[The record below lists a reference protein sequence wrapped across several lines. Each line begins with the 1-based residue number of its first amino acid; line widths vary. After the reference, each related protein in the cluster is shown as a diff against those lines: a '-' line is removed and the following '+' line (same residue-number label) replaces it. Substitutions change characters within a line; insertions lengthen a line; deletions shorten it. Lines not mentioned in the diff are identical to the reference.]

1 MGYYRYAIIGAGA
14 VGGLYG
20 GMLQRAG
27 RDVHF
32 LVRTDYDHL
41 RQHGLRVASPWAAV
55 ALPTVHAYRHAEDL
69 PACDVVCVCLKTTQ
83 NHLLPE
89 LLAPVVRP
97 GTIIVL
103 MQNGLGAEEE
113 VAAAFPAA
121 KVAGGLCYL
130 CSTKRAPGDIH
141 HLDYGDI
148 TFAAY
153 SDGMDRPLERIL
165 TDFLSAG
172 IPCKIAPHLAT
183 ARWKKLVWNI
193 PYSGLCVTLNAET
206 NEIQADPAKRQLATA
221 LIREVITGGRACG
234 CDIDETFADWILEF
248 TDKMKPYSPSMK
260 LDYLAK
266 RPLEIEYLYR
276 RPLAAAQK
284 AGCALPRIAAL
295 ADELTRLDVQN
306 RGTGILPVRNLQ

>member
-1 MGYYRYAIIGAGA
+1 MGYYRYAIVGAGA

-27 RDVHF
+27 REVNF

-41 RQHGLRVASPWAAV
+41 RQHGLRVESPWADITLPAV
-55 ALPTVHAYRHAEDL
+55 NAYRHAPDL

-89 LLAPVVRP
+89 LLAPLVQP

-113 VAAAFPAA
+113 LARHFPRA
-121 KVAGGLCYL
+121 KIAGGLCYL
-130 CSTKRAPGDIH
+130 CSTKLAPGHIQ

-148 TFAAY
+148 TFAAH
-153 SDGMDRPLERIL
+153 SAGMDRELQHLL
-165 TDFLSAG
+165 TDFQYAG
-172 IPCKIAPHLAT
+172 VPCSVAPNLAT

-193 PYSGLCVTLNAET
+193 PYNGLCVTLDAET
-206 NEIQADPAKRQLATA
+206 NEIQADPAKRALATA
-221 LIREVITGGRACG
+221 LIREVVTGSRTCG
-234 CDIDETFADWILEF
+234 CAVEGEFADWILEF
-248 TDKMKPYSPSMK
+248 TDKMKPYRPSMK

-266 RPLEIEYLYR
+266 RPMEIEYLYR
-276 RPLAAAQK
+276 RLLRAAQQ
-284 AGCALPRIAAL
+284 AGCALPGIESLAA
-295 ADELTRLDVQN
+295 ELTRLDEQN
-306 RGTGILPVRNLQ
+306 RSPR